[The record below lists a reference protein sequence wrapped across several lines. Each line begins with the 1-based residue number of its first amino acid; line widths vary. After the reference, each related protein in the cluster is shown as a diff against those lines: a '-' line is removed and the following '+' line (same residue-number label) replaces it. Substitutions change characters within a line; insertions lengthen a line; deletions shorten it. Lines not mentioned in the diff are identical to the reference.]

1 MKHIAPILILV
12 FMAGLFSARAQ
23 SADDQ
28 YIGIY
33 DEIQQ
38 ADALANSGDSQ
49 PAIVKYVDAQSQLQQ
64 FQRVFP
70 DWNPKLVT
78 VRLKYLADKIS
89 DLTPAQSP
97 LPPPI
102 IATNSP
108 DIFASGND
116 AELAALRVQLQ
127 SSQIENT
134 TLLAKLKEA
143 LTPQP
148 AVTQDELVPTQEQIR
163 LLRKENDLLKAV
175 VAENHATANHPATFG
190 TNSLAEIN
198 QLEAEVKNLRARLA
212 VDEAS
217 PVPFTAEELAA
228 LKQLPP
234 QPVADVAPPKKTFR
248 TPPADAAKLL
258 TEAQNYFSAG
268 QFSSAETVYLKLLQ
282 EGGSSPVVLGDLAT
296 IEMQEDKLDAA
307 EKHLQAALEENP
319 DDSHN
324 LATLGYLKFRRGKY
338 DEAIDVF
345 SRAAKLDPQNP
356 EILNYLAE
364 TLCEKGLRSQAEAA
378 LRKAIELNPNY
389 AIAHCNLALIYVSQT
404 PPMIE
409 LARWHYQKAL
419 DAGQPH
425 NPELEKLLAEK
436 SASPAK

>member
-1 MKHIAPILILV
+1 
-12 FMAGLFSARAQ
+12 
-23 SADDQ
+23 
-28 YIGIY
+28 
-33 DEIQQ
+33 
-38 ADALANSGDSQ
+38 
-49 PAIVKYVDAQSQLQQ
+49 VDAQSQLQQ

-89 DLTPAQSP
+89 DLSPAQSP

-102 IATNSP
+102 IATNAAADNP
-108 DIFASGND
+108 ASAND
-116 AELAALRVQLQ
+116 AELAALHAQLRSAQ
-127 SSQIENT
+127 MENT
-134 TLLAKLKEA
+134 ALLAKLKEA

-148 AVTQDELVPTQEQIR
+148 AVAQADELVPTQEQIR
-163 LLRKENDLLKAV
+163 LLMKENDLLKAV
-175 VAENHATANHPATFG
+175 IAENHATNLDS
-190 TNSLAEIN
+190 NSRAQMD

-217 PVPFTAEELAA
+217 PVPYTAEELAV
-228 LKQLPP
+228 LKQSSPSL
-234 QPVADVAPPKKTFR
+234 VEVAPQKKSFGK
-248 TPPADAAKLL
+248 PPADAAKLL
-258 TEAQNYFSAG
+258 AEAQNYFSAG
-268 QFSSAETVYLKLLQ
+268 QFSSAETVYLKILQ

-389 AIAHCNLALIYVSQT
+389 AIAHCNLALIYISQT

-409 LARWHYQKAL
+409 LARWHYQRAL

-425 NPELEKLLAEK
+425 NPELEKMLAEK
-436 SASPAK
+436 SASAAK